1 MQVIEHQFLHYRNVL
16 SYITQIDDDD
26 ISFFVVGVKNNI
38 CVLDLKL
45 NGKIVFTKKDNFME
59 FVIPVNKKFTS
70 NQHYEFKSEFKLVNA
85 VRARHYGS
93 FSTIKN
99 KVDDLKAYIEEHSLT
114 PVTQPYYMIQDCKN
128 EIYDVFIGISENIL

>member
-1 MQVIEHQFLHYRNVL
+1 MRSWSKAKRQNSFYEKGQFH
-16 SYITQIDDDD
+16 
-26 ISFFVVGVKNNI
+26 
-38 CVLDLKL
+38 
-45 NGKIVFTKKDNFME
+45 
-59 FVIPVNKKFTS
+59 
-70 NQHYEFKSEFKLVNA
+70 A
-85 VRARHYGS
+85 VRVRHYGS

>member
-85 VRARHYGS
+85 V
-93 FSTIKN
+93 
-99 KVDDLKAYIEEHSLT
+99 
-114 PVTQPYYMIQDCKN
+114 
-128 EIYDVFIGISENIL
+128 

>member
-45 NGKIVFTKKDNFME
+45 NGKIVFTK
-59 FVIPVNKKFTS
+59 
-70 NQHYEFKSEFKLVNA
+70 
-85 VRARHYGS
+85 
-93 FSTIKN
+93 
-99 KVDDLKAYIEEHSLT
+99 
-114 PVTQPYYMIQDCKN
+114 
-128 EIYDVFIGISENIL
+128 

>member
-26 ISFFVVGVKNNI
+26 IGVKNNI

-85 VRARHYGS
+85 VRVRHYGS

>member
-45 NGKIVFTKKDNFME
+45 NGKIVFTKKDNFM
-59 FVIPVNKKFTS
+59 
-70 NQHYEFKSEFKLVNA
+70 
-85 VRARHYGS
+85 
-93 FSTIKN
+93 
-99 KVDDLKAYIEEHSLT
+99 
-114 PVTQPYYMIQDCKN
+114 
-128 EIYDVFIGISENIL
+128 

>member
-59 FVIPVNKKFTS
+59 FVRV
-70 NQHYEFKSEFKLVNA
+70 
-85 VRARHYGS
+85 RHYGS

>member
-45 NGKIVFTKKDNFME
+45 NGKIKNLQAISITN
-59 FVIPVNKKFTS
+59 S
-70 NQHYEFKSEFKLVNA
+70 N
-85 VRARHYGS
+85 R
-93 FSTIKN
+93 
-99 KVDDLKAYIEEHSLT
+99 SL
-114 PVTQPYYMIQDCKN
+114 N
-128 EIYDVFIGISENIL
+128 